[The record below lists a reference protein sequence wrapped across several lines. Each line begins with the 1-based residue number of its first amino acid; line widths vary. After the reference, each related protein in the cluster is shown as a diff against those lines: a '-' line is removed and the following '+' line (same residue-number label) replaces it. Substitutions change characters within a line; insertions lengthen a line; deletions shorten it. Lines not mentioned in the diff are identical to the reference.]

1 MCLMAK
7 EAFIQCRVSTAT
19 KAAVRAAAERQQL
32 TESALLKR
40 LVEVLLQTSGSS
52 VPESP
57 VSESR
62 PVRSARLSVRL
73 EPGDWALLQERAT
86 GRGMPAATYLS
97 NLVRSH
103 LRALSPL
110 PKAEL
115 LALKQ
120 SVAALNAIGR
130 NLNQIARLGQQGG
143 RVVGPGR
150 DDLRAMLKI
159 CEALRDHVRGLIK
172 ANVISW
178 QVGHDD
184 KQK

>member
-1 MCLMAK
+1 
-7 EAFIQCRVSTAT
+7 
-19 KAAVRAAAERQQL
+19 
-32 TESALLKR
+32 
-40 LVEVLLQTSGSS
+40 
-52 VPESP
+52 
-57 VSESR
+57 
-62 PVRSARLSVRL
+62 
-73 EPGDWALLQERAT
+73 
-86 GRGMPAATYLS
+86 MPAATYLS

-120 SVAALNAIGR
+120 SVAGLNAIGR

-143 RVVGPGR
+143 RVVGPVR
-150 DDLRAMLKI
+150 DDLRAMLRI

-184 KQK
+184 KRN